1 MHFHSVIQFG
11 EVSMAIK
18 KKYLGLFSIT
28 VGLSSIVASSA
39 FAQESSGPVLEE
51 IVVTATYREENLQDV
66 PIAVTAFSAD
76 SIREMDLYGLEDLAT
91 RVPSLTFSPF
101 APGQAIIAL
110 RGVSSND
117 DGAGTDNSIAVF
129 LDDVYIGGLAAV
141 AFDMF
146 DVETIEVLRGPQGTL
161 FGKNAIGGVINVR
174 SIKPNTERV
183 TGRAE
188 VTVGNYEQID
198 ARGFISGPMNDNWA
212 GKLTVSSR
220 QNEGYVDNIWLNKKQ
235 KDQNLQSF
243 RGQLLYHN
251 DTFES
256 LFTVEISSDDTEDMG
271 RIPVTG
277 ISALFDALGGDRD
290 HTLNPYDGD
299 SKRDSTQVSLKL
311 SKQFESGELI
321 SITGWRDFES
331 RWNMDSVGVPF
342 DAGPF
347 LDAGIN
353 DDINEKVDAI
363 SQEFRWVSNL
373 DGSMNFVAGLFFLSE
388 DTHRIETFHFGGTTN
403 GVFTSILGEDVSNQD
418 NETTSYAAYGQLTW
432 EATERMRINIG
443 ARFTAEEKKMD
454 NISIEG
460 GFPGII
466 GQDFVASIS
475 DDWTNFSPKLS
486 VDYQFTDSV
495 LGYVSIAQGFKSGGF
510 PAAPS
515 RAADFQPIEPE
526 EATSYEI
533 GVKADVFEDRL
544 RLNVTA
550 YFMDY
555 QDLQVQRFGVDP
567 GAPPDSFGA
576 FQTLN
581 AGDAEVSGLEL
592 EGTWLI
598 TENLSLSGA
607 YSYTDS
613 EFVDTILLDGQGNPV
628 DISGQEL
635 TRAADSKYAIALEY
649 YQPLSRGALRFRLD
663 QRYTSLNRQ
672 DILSDE
678 PVQPGFHVMD
688 ARASWISGDE
698 GWEVALWSKNLR
710 DEEYIAHVYIVG
722 PGVIAV
728 FGDPLTYGVTVT
740 KNF

>member
-1 MHFHSVIQFG
+1 MTI
-11 EVSMAIK
+11 IK
-18 KKYLGLFSIT
+18 KCLGLFSIT
-28 VGLSSIVASSA
+28 VGLSSMAALSA
-39 FAQESSGPVLEE
+39 HAQEATGSVLEE
-51 IVVTATYREENLQDV
+51 IVVTAQYREENLQDV

-76 SIREMDLYGLEDLAT
+76 MIRDADLYGLEDIAT

-101 APGQAIIAL
+101 APGQSIIAL

-117 DGAGTDNSIAVF
+117 DGAGTDNSVAVF
-129 LDDVYIGGLAAV
+129 LDEVYIGGLAAV
-141 AFDMF
+141 AFDIF

-161 FGKNAIGGVINVR
+161 FGKNAIGGVINIR
-174 SIKPNTERV
+174 SKRPDTERV
-183 TGRAE
+183 TGRVELTA
-188 VTVGNYEQID
+188 GNFEQFG
-198 ARGFISGPMNDNWA
+198 ARGFVSGPLSDNWA

-220 QNEGYVDNIWLNKKQ
+220 QNEGYVDNIFLNKKQ
-235 KDQNLQSF
+235 KDENLQSF
-243 RGQLLYHN
+243 RGQLLYHD
-251 DTFES
+251 DTFEG
-256 LFTVEISSDDTEDMG
+256 LFSVEITSDDTEDMG

-277 ISALFDALGGDRD
+277 ISAAFDAMGGDRD
-290 HTLNPYDGD
+290 HTLGPYDGD
-299 SKRDSTQVSLKL
+299 SNRESTQISLKL
-311 SKQFESGELI
+311 SKQFDSGELI

-331 RWNMDSVGVPF
+331 KWNMDSVGVPF
-342 DAGPF
+342 AAGPTP
-347 LDAGIN
+347 DVAIN
-353 DDINEKVDAI
+353 DNINEQVDAV

-388 DTHRIETFHFGGTTN
+388 DTHRIETFTMGGTAD
-403 GVFTSILGEDVSNQD
+403 GDFTSSIIGIDVSNQN

-432 EATERMRINIG
+432 DATERVRVNVG

-454 NISIEG
+454 NISIDG

-466 GQDFVASIS
+466 TQDLTASIS

-486 VDYQFTDSV
+486 VDYQFTDSI
-495 LGYVSIAQGFKSGGF
+495 LGYASIAQGFKSGGF

-515 RAADFQPIEPE
+515 RIQDFKTIEPE

-533 GVKADVFEDRL
+533 GVKADLFENRL
-544 RLNVTA
+544 RVNVTG

-555 QDLQVQRFGVDP
+555 TDLQVQRFGVDP
-567 GAPPDSFGA
+567 GAPAGSFGA

-592 EGTWLI
+592 ETTWLI
-598 TENLSLSGA
+598 TDNLSFVGS
-607 YSYTDS
+607 YSLTDS
-613 EFVDTILLDGQGNPV
+613 EFVDTVLLDTQGNPV

-649 YQPLSRGALRFRLD
+649 YQPLSRGALKFRLD
-663 QRYTSLNRQ
+663 QRYTSTNRQ
-672 DILSDE
+672 DVFSDE

-688 ARASWISGDE
+688 ARASWISGNE

-710 DEEYIAHVYIVG
+710 DEEYISHVYIVG
-722 PGVIAV
+722 PGVIAT

>member
-1 MHFHSVIQFG
+1 
-11 EVSMAIK
+11 MANK
-18 KKYLGLFSIT
+18 KKFLGLFSIA
-28 VGLSSIVASSA
+28 VGLSSLVAFSA
-39 FAQESSGPVLEE
+39 FAQETSGSALEE
-51 IVVTATYREENLQDV
+51 IVVTAQ
-66 PIAVTAFSAD
+66 
-76 SIREMDLYGLEDLAT
+76 YGLQDLAT

-117 DGAGTDNSIAVF
+117 DGAGTDNSVAVF
-129 LDDVYIGGLAAV
+129 LDEVYIGGLAAV

-161 FGKNAIGGVINVR
+161 FGKNAIGGVINIR

-188 VTVGNYEQID
+188 LTAGNYGQFD
-198 ARGFISGPMNDNWA
+198 ARGFVSGPLSDNWA

-220 QNEGYVDNIWLNKKQ
+220 QNDGYVDNIFLNKKQ
-235 KDQNLQSF
+235 KDENLQSF
-243 RGQLLYHN
+243 RGQLLYH
-251 DTFES
+251 DDSFES
-256 LFTVEISSDDTEDMG
+256 LFTVEITQDDTEDMG

-277 ISALFDALGGDRD
+277 ISGLFLAMGGDRD
-290 HTLNPYDGD
+290 HTLGPYDGD
-299 SKRDSTQVSLKL
+299 SNRESTQLSLKL
-311 SKQFESGELI
+311 SKQFDSGELI

-331 RWNMDSVGVPF
+331 LWNMDSVGVPF
-342 DAGPF
+342 SAGPTP
-347 LDAGIN
+347 DVAIN
-353 DDINEKVDAI
+353 DNINEK
-363 SQEFRWVSNL
+363 L
-373 DGSMNFVAGLFFLSE
+373 DGSLNFVAGLFFLSE
-388 DTHRIETFHFGGTTN
+388 DTHRIETFTMGGTAGGDFT
-403 GVFTSILGEDVSNQD
+403 TSIIGVDVSDQD
-418 NETTSYAAYGQLTW
+418 NETTSYAAYGQVTW
-432 EATERMRINIG
+432 DATERMRVNVG

-454 NISIEG
+454 NISTDG

-466 GQDFVASIS
+466 GQDLTASIS

-515 RAADFQPIEPE
+515 RIQDFQTIEPE

-544 RLNVTA
+544 RVNATA

-555 QDLQVQRFGVDP
+555 TDLQIQRFGVDP
-567 GAPPDSFGA
+567 GAPPGSFGA

-592 EGTWLI
+592 
-598 TENLSLSGA
+598 
-607 YSYTDS
+607 
-613 EFVDTILLDGQGNPV
+613 
-628 DISGQEL
+628 L

-649 YQPLSRGALRFRLD
+649 YQPLTRGALKFRLD
-663 QRYTSLNRQ
+663 QRYTSTNRQ
-672 DILSDE
+672 DIFADE
-678 PVQPGFHVMD
+678 SNQPGFHVMD
-688 ARASWISGDE
+688 ARASWISNDE
-698 GWEVALWSKNLR
+698 GWEVALWSKNLL
-710 DEEYIAHVYIVG
+710 DEEYISHAYIVG
-722 PGVIAV
+722 PGVIV
-728 FGDPLTYGVTVT
+728 TFGNPQTYGVTVT